1 MVSKL
6 SGRFQNWYFWM
17 AYKSSRRLNISRWPH
32 PFQSASGH
40 FQILSKH
47 LSQSQS
53 YSNISIWF
61 HMIKLLGYFP
71 MISNF
76 QAGRFH
82 NFQDGSSLFQN
93 FPNIFKTVSNL
104 LKIYAEQ
111 VFNEEYVLS
120 FSSRKMTISW
130 ATITPFLGLSL
141 RPERFCAWK
150 VATRKVLGF
159 CASDPDT
166 TKHQQTL
173 LDTSVLRVKGGWLKV
188 WGGRLITI
196 RPGWLLEFLAML
208 TAKKLKDKEQE

>member
-93 FPNIFKTVSNL
+93 FPNIFKTVSHL
-104 LKIYAEQ
+104 LKIHAEQ
-111 VFNEEYVLS
+111 VFNEENALS
-120 FSSRKMTISW
+120 FSSRKM
-130 ATITPFLGLSL
+130 ITLSREQQL
-141 RPERFCAWK
+141 RPFWACRF
-150 VATRKVLGF
+150 VRKGF
-159 CASDPDT
+159 ACGKLLPGKYCDFCLWSRQHKTPTDT
-166 TKHQQTL
+166 TWHF
-173 LDTSVLRVKGGWLKV
+173 SGESKGGLTESV
-188 WGGRLITI
+188 GR
-196 RPGWLLEFLAML
+196 
-208 TAKKLKDKEQE
+208 

>member
-93 FPNIFKTVSNL
+93 FPIISKVCQICQKYMQNKSLMKNMCFL
-104 LKIYAEQ
+104 LAQEKWLSREQ
-111 VFNEEYVLS
+111 Q
-120 FSSRKMTISW
+120 
-130 ATITPFLGLSL
+130 L
-141 RPERFCAWK
+141 RPFWACRF
-150 VATRKVLGF
+150 VRKGF
-159 CASDPDT
+159 ARGKLLPGKYWDFVPLI
-166 TKHQQTL
+166 QTPQN
-173 LDTSVLRVKGGWLKV
+173 TNRHY
-188 WGGRLITI
+188 
-196 RPGWLLEFLAML
+196 L
-208 TAKKLKDKEQE
+208 TLQCWE